1 MIEEYIIAH
10 FKKKL
15 KENPVLVVYDPEN
28 RYHQITLS
36 LSDTKVSVFDV
47 SESAIIA
54 KENASEYFSK
64 TLPTDESARMVVYIP
79 FEAPTE
85 KQQRIRDPFSVFS
98 LCGNVFPANPEDR
111 YIELCKAYFPD
122 KEQQIDELFTNEQ
135 PDFGTINAL
144 ADGTKWAKLETVT
157 GGKSPK
163 EIILTLLLPTEAQ
176 QFGLKNDKT
185 WNKEWQSFANSV
197 FDLKSQGKDLQGIQ
211 GEIWKHLLYSEFI
224 FDLPVDLPDQLKSV
238 PRADIS
244 KKALILDVCKS
255 IRHTKYIDEI
265 YIDNANKV
273 ADLLELPKL
282 FRNAKDLGQIVT
294 FAFEDNT
301 YFANFV
307 EQLKEGEFEKAKS
320 IIDSNSNNVWVSCDK
335 ERALYWNIAKL
346 ALNIVKQINTNTDYK
361 KCKKAS
367 DLIEFYATKSFEI
380 DQNQRQ
386 FERCILDILSINEML
401 EKLIVYARKQYRE
414 YAEDSQK
421 VFQSLVV
428 QDHWPIESV
437 LANVQ
442 VFDKIIA
449 PEIKAKRKIAYLL
462 VDALRFELAKEIEK
476 QIEKHFQVEV
486 TPSCAYLPT
495 ITQFGM
501 AALLPDAS
509 SKLHLDVLNDKLEA
523 WMVDKPLCN
532 LSQRS
537 DFLREKFGDLCE
549 VMNLDQFLS
558 NEVDSK
564 TQLLII
570 TTNEIDTAG
579 EHLEAN
585 ALIDIQRA
593 TQKLVKSFYRIKE
606 FGFPKAVV
614 VTDHGFVLHPCF
626 EAGDNTSKPMGEWV
640 LAKSRCLVGTGT
652 SDNATLSFTPENIGV
667 RSSVPNFI
675 FGKNY
680 VVFEKNKKFF
690 HEGISLQE
698 TVLPVMQITFRKDK
712 VEKSIEIHLT
722 YKGKDSGNIT
732 TRRPAIELSS
742 FSRGE
747 INFETVSIK
756 IEAMSNG
763 KLIGL
768 PVGNKVNPSNN
779 LIEFIPGE
787 SFKLTL
793 AMDEDFEGS
802 FDVIALDP
810 VTNKTF
816 STITLKTAYL

>member
-36 LSDTKVSVFDV
+36 LADKNVRVFDV
-47 SESAIIA
+47 SESAIVA
-54 KENASEYFSK
+54 RENASEYFSK
-64 TLPTDESARMVVYIP
+64 TLPADESARMVIYIP
-79 FEAPTE
+79 FEAPE
-85 KQQRIRDPFSVFS
+85 DKQQRIRDPFSVFS
-98 LCGNVFPANPEDR
+98 MCGNVFPANPEDR
-111 YIELCKAYFPD
+111 YIELCKAHFPD

-163 EIILTLLLPTEAQ
+163 EIVLTLLLPTEAQ

-185 WNKEWQSFANSV
+185 WNKEWQSFALNV
-197 FDLKSQGKDLQGIQ
+197 FDLKSQAKDLQGIQ
-211 GEIWKHLLYSEFI
+211 DEIWKHLLFSEFI
-224 FDLPVDLPDQLKSV
+224 FDLPISLPEQLKSV

-244 KKALILDVCKS
+244 KKALVLDVCKS
-255 IRHTKYIDEI
+255 IRNTKYIDEI
-265 YIDNANKV
+265 YIEKANKV
-273 ADLLELPKL
+273 ADLLDLPKL
-282 FRNAKDLGQIVT
+282 FKNTKDLGLIVT

-307 EQLKEGEFEKAKS
+307 DQLIDGEFTKAKS
-320 IIDSNSNNVWVSCDK
+320 IIESNSNNVWVSCDE

-346 ALNIVKQINTNTDYK
+346 SLNIVRQINIYTEYK

-367 DLIEFYATKSFEI
+367 DIIDYYATKSFEI

-386 FERCILDILSINEML
+386 FERCILDIISTNEML
-401 EKLIVYARKQYRE
+401 EKLVTFTRHQYRH
-414 YAEDSQK
+414 YIEDVQK
-421 VFQSLVV
+421 VFQNLVV
-428 QDHWPIESV
+428 QDHWPVENV
-437 LANVQ
+437 MANIQ

-449 PEIKAKRKIAYLL
+449 PEIKAKRKIAYLF
-462 VDALRFELAKEIEK
+462 VDALRFELAKEIES
-476 QIEKHFQVEV
+476 QIEKHFQVEIN
-486 TPSCAYLPT
+486 PSCAYLPT

-509 SKLHLDVLNDKLEA
+509 SKLHLDVFNDKLEA
-523 WMVDKPLCN
+523 WIGDKPLCN
-532 LSQRS
+532 LAQRS
-537 DFLREKFGDLCE
+537 TFLKEKFGDLCE
-549 VMNLDQFLS
+549 IMNLDQLLS

-570 TTNEIDTAG
+570 TTNEIDNAG

-640 LAKSRCLVGTGT
+640 LAKSRCLAGTGT
-652 SDNATLSFTPENIGV
+652 SDGATLSFTPENIGV

-698 TVLPVMQITFRKDK
+698 NILPVMQITFRKDK

-742 FSRGE
+742 YSKGE
-747 INFETVSIK
+747 INFETASIK
-756 IEAMSNG
+756 IEAISNG
-763 KLIGL
+763 KLVGV
-768 PVGNKVNPSNN
+768 PVGNKVNPTNN
-779 LIEFIPGE
+779 LIEFTPGE

-793 AMDEDFEGS
+793 SMEEDFEGS
-802 FDVIALDP
+802 FEVIALDP
-810 VTNKTF
+810 VTNKTY
-816 STITLKTAYL
+816 STITLNTDYL